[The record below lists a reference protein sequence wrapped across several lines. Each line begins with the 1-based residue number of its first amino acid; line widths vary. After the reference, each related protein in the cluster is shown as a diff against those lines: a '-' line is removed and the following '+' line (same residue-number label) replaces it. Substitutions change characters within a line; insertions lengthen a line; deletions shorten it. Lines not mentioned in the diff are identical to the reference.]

1 MVEKL
6 FALIV
11 VLACAVMLLRMAVGA
26 RRVQRVDAA
35 LRRATSAVQRFA
47 SSVWH
52 WREKRKA
59 AARAAEEAIRRARKP
74 RKLH

>member
-11 VLACAVMLLRMAVGA
+11 AVACVVMLLRMVAGA
-26 RRVQRVDAA
+26 RRVQHFDAA
-35 LRRATSAVQRFA
+35 LRRATLSVKRVT

-52 WREKRKA
+52 WRDKRKQ